1 MAELLTLARPYAKA
15 AFSYASEQGATDNW
29 SKVLQ
34 MLSAMVQ
41 DEAFSAYLNR
51 PELTAEQQV
60 NVIVGTTSDSLQS
73 KSVANFLTLL
83 AENDRLSLLP
93 EIALEFEQLKAQNQ
107 NQTDVVIESA
117 FPLTEAQKQL
127 LVDRL
132 AKRFNSSI
140 NATVEVNPALI
151 AGVVIRAGDQV
162 IDDSARNKL
171 EKMRTSLTA

>member
-15 AFSYASEQGATDNW
+15 AFSYASEQSATDQW
-29 SKVLQ
+29 SNVLQ
-34 MLSAMVQ
+34 ILSEMVQ

-51 PELTAEQQV
+51 PELTPEQQV
-60 NVIVGTTSDSLQS
+60 KDIVGTDAVLQDHS
-73 KSVANFLTLL
+73 IANFLSLL

-107 NQTDVVIESA
+107 NQTDVEIESA
-117 FPLTEAQKQL
+117 FELTEQQTQM

-132 AKRFNSSI
+132 SKRFNTTI
-140 NATVEVNPALI
+140 NATVTVNPDLI

-162 IDDSARNKL
+162 IDDSAKAKL
-171 EKMRTSLTA
+171 EKMRTRLTA